1 LIEEEA
7 SDMSQALKIKLAHMT
22 GNGEKLELE
31 TYVEADSF
39 DDAIASARTRFAE
52 ILTSVDAQELSI
64 DKIKVEHYQQ

>member
-1 LIEEEA
+1 
-7 SDMSQALKIKLAHMT
+7 MSQALKIKLAHMT